1 MLATNLPRRSADY
14 STLLPSCPNCGRPMS
29 LARTETRPGAADV
42 CIFKCGE
49 CGVWLNESADDR
61 HPV

>member
-1 MLATNLPRRSADY
+1 
-14 STLLPSCPNCGRPMS
+14 MS

-61 HPV
+61 RPV